1 MAAYVADIAARF
13 DVLKRKNAARDKRMR
28 DILAVRSGHSDL
40 VFDGLFPSEW
50 PKPIVA
56 NFSDVVAND
65 TAEMVGVMPTIT
77 AAGDSILDESKRS
90 RADKLTKIANYYPY
104 ASRFGSRLLVGA
116 DRFNTYG
123 FLPLRIEANYDEM
136 RPHIH
141 VDDPMGSYVEFDRW
155 GNVTGYGKRWQ
166 KKVSDLVALFPEY
179 ADRIDPYR
187 TRRSAD
193 TMIEVVKWWDK
204 DRCVMFVPEREAL
217 VLAEYPNPISRVPV
231 VVAIRPSIDDEMRG
245 AFDDVLWVYAAKAK
259 LAMLSLEAVQKAV
272 EAPIALPS
280 DVQEIAF
287 GPDSVIRSQNPQQ
300 IRRVGLE
307 LPQSALVESQ
317 MLDQEMRLGTRFPEA
332 RSGNV
337 DASIVT
343 GRGVQALMGGFD
355 ARIKTAQAVLGEA
368 ISDAISMCLEMD
380 EALWPDQPKTVYSSH
395 NGTPYELKYT
405 PRKDIKENYN
415 VAYEYGI
422 MAGLDPNRALVWGLQ
437 ALGAGLTSKSFIRRN
452 LPVSMNVAEEEKVI
466 DVEKLREAVLTSVMG
481 YAQAIPQMA
490 ASGQNPGQ
498 VVDVLASLVEARK
511 KGVPIEDAVK
521 SAFEPPAPAEEES
534 PEAMPPEMGA
544 PMDEAVQ
551 ESPLGGGGA
560 LPNPQQAMPP
570 MQQLLASLSDSGRA
584 NMSSRTVRAT
594 PA

>member
-1 MAAYVADIAARF
+1 MAEYVSDIAARF
-13 DVLKRKNAARDKRMR
+13 DTLKRKHAERDKRMR

-56 NFSDVVAND
+56 NFIDVVAND
-65 TAEMVGVMPTIT
+65 TAEMVGVMPTIS

-141 VDDPMGSYVEFDRW
+141 VDDPMGAYPEFDRW
-155 GNVTGYGKRWQ
+155 GNVIGYAKRWQ
-166 KKVSDLVALFPEY
+166 KKVSDLTALFPEY
-179 ADRIDPYR
+179 ADRLDPYR
-187 TRRSAD
+187 TRRSGD
-193 TMIEVVKWWDK
+193 TMVEVVKWWDK

-217 VLAEYPNPISRVPV
+217 VLAAYDNPISRVPV
-231 VVAIRPSIDDEMRG
+231 VIAVRPSIDDEMRG

-307 LPQSALVESQ
+307 LPQSALIEGQV
-317 MLDQEMRLGTRFPEA
+317 LDQEMRLGTRFPEA

-380 EALWPDQPKTVYSSH
+380 EALWPDQPKIVYSSH

-405 PRKDIKENYN
+405 PGRDIKGNYN

-452 LPVSMNVAEEEKVI
+452 LPVSMNVTEEEKVI

-498 VVDVLASLVEARK
+498 IIDVLASLVEARK
-511 KGVPIEDAVK
+511 KGVPIEEAVK
-521 SAFEPPAPAEEES
+521 DAFEPPTPAQEES
-534 PEAMPPEMGA
+534 PEVMPPEMGA
-544 PMDEAVQ
+544 PTEDMAGQ
-551 ESPLGGGGA
+551 ESPLGGGGV
-560 LPNPQQAMPP
+560 PQMPQAMPP

-584 NMSSRTVRAT
+584 NMSSRMVRAT